1 MVVEQ
6 DDSGQPV
13 LDPTDQILRD
23 YDADVTTAFFELRKA
38 DGILIARSPS
48 LHDRELPFRHRE
60 SEAPGYWN
68 LTMPNGLTVRAVGL
82 RFAPHPADESSRPAR
97 PLETILVVATD
108 RRDLDRALTTLA
120 MVMAGSDGLV
130 LALTVSPFGIVR
142 FQYPGASLS
151 R

>member
-1 MVVEQ
+1 MSTIRQRLTRRLLAGWCALLVIGGLAAYLTTRAALTRQFDSALRTKAIALSMVVEQ

-60 SEAPGYWN
+60 SEAPVYWN
-68 LTMPNGLTVRAVGL
+68 M
-82 RFAPHPADESSRPAR
+82 
-97 PLETILVVATD
+97 
-108 RRDLDRALTTLA
+108 
-120 MVMAGSDGLV
+120 
-130 LALTVSPFGIVR
+130 
-142 FQYPGASLS
+142 
-151 R
+151 